1 MSLRLA
7 ARLSGA
13 SLLGVPLLF
22 LILAAPAHAQLE
34 ISVQGGVDAAR
45 LDRPERSLAQPARG
59 ISLRSA
65 PGEARALGLRASGV
79 VAPRWRWDGGLVWSR
94 NRSALGTVGPKA
106 PEFETHTLF
115 LSASMQALLLPPE
128 ARAGLRVGA
137 GPALIVHQGSGTSL
151 LTRQADVG
159 AMLNLSGQY
168 SLDGRLAIRL
178 DAQEYLFSSSFGEPY
193 AGEFVGAPVQPAGSQ
208 FRHELVLLAG
218 LSWLT
223 H

>member
-1 MSLRLA
+1 M
-7 ARLSGA
+7 
-13 SLLGVPLLF
+13 
-22 LILAAPAHAQLE
+22 E
-34 ISVQGGVDAAR
+34 IAVQGGVDAAR
-45 LDRPERSLAQPARG
+45 LDRPERSLVQPARG

-79 VAPRWRWDGGLVWSR
+79 VALRWRLDGGLVWSR

-106 PEFETHTLF
+106 PAFETHTLF
-115 LSASMQALLLPPE
+115 LSTSMQALLLPPE

-178 DAQEYLFSSSFGEPY
+178 DAQEYLFSSSFREPY
-193 AGEFVGAPVQPAGSQ
+193 AGESVGAPVQPAGSQ
-208 FRHELVLLAG
+208 FRHELVVLAG

>member
-1 MSLRLA
+1 MNVRSAAPLR
-7 ARLSGA
+7 GA
-13 SLLGVPLLF
+13 PLLGATLLL
-22 LILAAPAHAQLE
+22 LIFARTAHAQLE

-45 LDRPERSLAQPARG
+45 LDRPERTLLQPARG
-59 ISLRSA
+59 ISLQSA

-79 VAPRWRWDGGLVWSR
+79 IAPRWRWDGGLVWSR

-115 LSASMQALLLPPE
+115 LSASMQALLLQPE
-128 ARAGLRVGA
+128 ARVGLRVGA
-137 GPALIVHQGSGTSL
+137 GPALIVHQGSGSSL
-151 LTRQADVG
+151 LTRQTDLG
-159 AMLNLSGQY
+159 AMLNLSSQY

-178 DAQEYLFSSSFGEPY
+178 DAQEYLFSSSFREPY
-193 AGEFVGAPVQPAGSQ
+193 AGQFLGAPVQPAGSQ